1 MAIGILTIK
10 EIGITTTIKEVETTK
25 LNWGGNNQGGW
36 SYNQGNRGSGFQR
49 LPMYQQPSNPP
60 PYLSH
65 GSSSSNNEMRRIENM
80 FKQIIEKNADSNAQ
94 LASHN
99 TSIRNLEVQIR
110 QISQALNSRPKGAL
124 PSDTVVNPKGG
135 NNTGHAIAA
144 IIRSGRGRNAPTS
157 SGRRLIDDDQVMQE
171 EEIPNNVVQPNEEVR
186 IDIDDSVE
194 ETQEEV
200 NPFRDHIIDIP
211 EPVVQKAKAPLPKP
225 PPLYPQRL
233 AKKNGENQFK
243 KFNQMMK
250 SLSINLPLVEALEQ
264 MPGYAKFIKDLV
276 TKKRSMNF
284 DTVKVTHQVNAI
296 VHSMEPKLENPG
308 AFTIPCTIG
317 SVEFSKAL
325 CDLGAIINL
334 MPYSIFKALGIGKP
348 RPTSMRLQMA
358 DHTIKRPLGV
368 IEDVLV
374 RVDNFILPAD
384 FVILDGE
391 VDYEVPIILRRSFL
405 ATGKAICDVESGEL
419 TF

>member
-1 MAIGILTIK
+1 
-10 EIGITTTIKEVETTK
+10 
-25 LNWGGNNQGGW
+25 
-36 SYNQGNRGSGFQR
+36 
-49 LPMYQQPSNPP
+49 
-60 PYLSH
+60 
-65 GSSSSNNEMRRIENM
+65 
-80 FKQIIEKNADSNAQ
+80 
-94 LASHN
+94 
-99 TSIRNLEVQIR
+99 
-110 QISQALNSRPKGAL
+110 
-124 PSDTVVNPKGG
+124 
-135 NNTGHAIAA
+135 
-144 IIRSGRGRNAPTS
+144 
-157 SGRRLIDDDQVMQE
+157 MQE

-211 EPVVQKAKAPLPKP
+211 EP
-225 PPLYPQRL
+225 
-233 AKKNGENQFK
+233 
-243 KFNQMMK
+243 